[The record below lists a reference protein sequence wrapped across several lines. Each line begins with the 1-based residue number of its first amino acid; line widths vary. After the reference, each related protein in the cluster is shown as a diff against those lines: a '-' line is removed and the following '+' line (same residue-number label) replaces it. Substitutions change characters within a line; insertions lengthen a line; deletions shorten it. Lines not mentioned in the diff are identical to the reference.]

1 MLGLLAAGYRKDA
14 IRILGEKTMRE
25 RGLVGLGRNS
35 IDVCTWEVKQFFEV
49 LADERNY
56 PVLVHCTQGKD
67 RTGLTILMALLLMSV
82 PLEAAEHD
90 YMLSQQE
97 LVSERAERVE
107 EILSI
112 GLPENFADCDPRFVQ
127 AVSKHIQDT
136 YGGIKS
142 YLEHA
147 GVDKE
152 TYSAVKRNLSP

>member
-112 GLPENFADCDPRFVQ
+112 GLPENFAD
-127 AVSKHIQDT
+127 
-136 YGGIKS
+136 
-142 YLEHA
+142 
-147 GVDKE
+147 
-152 TYSAVKRNLSP
+152 